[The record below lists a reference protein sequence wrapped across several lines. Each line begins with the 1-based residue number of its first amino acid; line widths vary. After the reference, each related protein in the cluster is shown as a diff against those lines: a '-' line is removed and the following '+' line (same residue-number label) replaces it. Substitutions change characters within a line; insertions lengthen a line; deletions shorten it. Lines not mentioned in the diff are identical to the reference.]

1 MSNKNPRVNS
11 VAPSGYVVYV
21 PLVCYNIVGKMS
33 DGVRLFVIDFVVG
46 AMFDFEDLSELSL
59 GFQS

>member
-1 MSNKNPRVNS
+1 MS
-11 VAPSGYVVYV
+11 G
-21 PLVCYNIVGKMS
+21 
-33 DGVRLFVIDFVVG
+33 GVRLFVIDFVVG

>member
-1 MSNKNPRVNS
+1 VNS
-11 VAPSGYVVYV
+11 VALSGYVVYV

>member
-1 MSNKNPRVNS
+1 M
-11 VAPSGYVVYV
+11 
-21 PLVCYNIVGKMS
+21 CYNIIVGKMS
-33 DGVRLFVIDFVVG
+33 DGVRLFAIAFDVG